1 MVHFKFE
8 KVADDTISECP
19 KIAAKTYMVE
29 DSLAEWSRRGKL
41 GLVDVAVLSRN
52 FSASVENDHV
62 FAFLGHATLQ
72 GLIEPDYS
80 WTVYRTNMKVAERI
94 FERSQ
99 SLDMLCAVDNREE
112 LASSSSVP
120 SWVLQW
126 HKPRLYRGIV
136 HSEWQSLKESATGM
150 VATVSGNGL
159 RVAALFVDSIAD
171 HSRTLGDEDFERTP
185 SVIEELWSMYPNADC
200 INFRSTLTWG
210 SYCKREFMTPDFF
223 TYCRHHCTPTFVCF
237 LESQPIFKPSSWPA
251 SPTRYFFEV
260 YTSCRNRRF
269 FTISRGICGR
279 GPGILRKDDILA
291 LVFGCR
297 MPLILRPTHNAD
309 ESKLVSFCYSVH
321 WRTHVGSR
329 V

>member
-1 MVHFKFE
+1 M
-8 KVADDTISECP
+8 
-19 KIAAKTYMVE
+19 
-29 DSLAEWSRRGKL
+29 
-41 GLVDVAVLSRN
+41 VDVAVLSLN

-99 SLDMLCAVDNREE
+99 LLDMLCAVDNREE

-210 SYCKREFMTPDFF
+210 SYCKRELITSDFF
-223 TYCRHHCTPTFVCF
+223 AYCRHHCK
-237 LESQPIFKPSSWPA
+237 PISYVSLNPSRSSNLPPGQRA
-251 SPTRYFFEV
+251 LHA
-260 YTSCRNRRF
+260 
-269 FTISRGICGR
+269 ISSKY
-279 GPGILRKDDILA
+279 ILRRNG
-291 LVFGCR
+291 V
-297 MPLILRPTHNAD
+297 
-309 ESKLVSFCYSVH
+309 
-321 WRTHVGSR
+321 
-329 V
+329 